1 MFQCGDNEALVAYV
15 YGECAADERRAIDAH
30 LVACA
35 KCADEVEALG
45 ATREQLTAWTPPDAR
60 LDFQIVSARAAE
72 PKPPGRVLRPAAW
85 FARPL
90 PAWAQMAAAV
100 IIFGVGLSLGVL
112 RGARTPGS
120 SPEAAAPTQFASST
134 PALSERQRVEGSG
147 ERQRA
152 EANAEPRVASVNDLA
167 ALEQRLR
174 TEMAQMR
181 VADSGRA
188 APIARVASPAASEAA
203 IMARVRAL
211 IDESEQRQ
219 QRELALRTT
228 QLARDFESQRRLD
241 LQNVRSIVGQVEG
254 TTGAEIARQQQT
266 LQYLMR
272 VSQQR

>member
-1 MFQCGDNEALVAYV
+1 MFQCGDNEALVGYV
-15 YGECAADERRAIDAH
+15 YGECEADERRVIDAH
-30 LVACA
+30 LVVCA
-35 KCADEVEALG
+35 KCAKEVEALG
-45 ATREQLTAWTPPDAR
+45 ATRQQLTAWTPPDAR
-60 LDFQIVSARAAE
+60 LDFQIVSARAPE
-72 PKPPGRVLRPAAW
+72 PKPPARVLRPAVW
-85 FARPL
+85 LARPL
-90 PAWAQMAAAV
+90 PVWAQMAAAV

-112 RGARTPGS
+112 RGGIAPDGS
-120 SPEAAAPTQFASST
+120 PVATGPAATTAAAETRVA
-134 PALSERQRVEGSG
+134 PAPAPSERQRVEG
-147 ERQRA
+147 A
-152 EANAEPRVASVNDLA
+152 AEPRVASVSDLA

-174 TEMAQMR
+174 AEMVQLRAAEPARAAAPTR
-181 VADSGRA
+181 VATSS
-188 APIARVASPAASEAA
+188 VSEAD

>member
-1 MFQCGDNEALVAYV
+1 MTQMFQCGDNEALVAYV
-15 YGECAADERRAIDAH
+15 YGECEADERRAIDAH

-90 PAWAQMAAAV
+90 SAWAQMAAAV

-120 SPEAAAPTQFASST
+120 SPEAAAPAATAAAATQFASA
-134 PALSERQRVEGSG
+134 PASG
-147 ERQRA
+147 ERRRA
-152 EANAEPRVASVNDLA
+152 EANAEPRLASVNDLA

-188 APIARVASPAASEAA
+188 APITRVASPAASEAA

>member
-1 MFQCGDNEALVAYV
+1 MFQCGDNEALVGYV
-15 YGECAADERRAIDAH
+15 YGECEVDERRVIDAH
-30 LVACA
+30 LVVCK
-35 KCADEVEALG
+35 KCANEVEALG
-45 ATREQLTAWTPPDAR
+45 ATRRQLTAWTPPDAR

-72 PKPPGRVLRPAAW
+72 PKPPARVLRPAVW
-85 FARPL
+85 LARPL
-90 PAWAQMAAAV
+90 PVWAQMAAAV
-100 IIFGVGLSLGVL
+100 IVFGVGLSLGVL
-112 RGARTPGS
+112 RGGVAPDDVARVATGPAATTAVAETRVA
-120 SPEAAAPTQFASST
+120 PAAAESP
-134 PALSERQRVEGSG
+134 
-147 ERQRA
+147 
-152 EANAEPRVASVNDLA
+152 VASVSDLA

-181 VADSGRA
+181 AAEPARA
-188 APIARVASPAASEAA
+188 AAPTRVAASSVSEAD